1 MSAELQ
7 RAIDGLAIRDVYLR
21 ELRASCFN
29 NFDPKY
35 AGNTDQLE
43 MQSMHMVRRS
53 EVVDLEGE
61 SHQVFRV
68 LIRFGVRW
76 VDPEKLE
83 QDEKAAIKALVEA
96 EFIAEYDITE
106 QMPQE
111 CLDEFA
117 LKNAIY
123 HVWPYWREQLMS
135 QCDRMHLPRVVLPT
149 MQVAFKGR
157 KSRSTDVQVKGN
169 NLA

>member
-1 MSAELQ
+1 MSATLQ
-7 RAIDGLAIRDVYLR
+7 KAIDGLAIRDVYLR

-29 NFDPKY
+29 DFDPKY
-35 AGNTDQLE
+35 DTTMDQLD
-43 MQSMHMVRRS
+43 MQTMHVVRLS
-53 EVVDLEGE
+53 EVVDVEGE
-61 SHQVFRV
+61 SHQIFRV

-83 QDEKAAIKALVEA
+83 QDEKIATKALVEA
-96 EFIAEYDITE
+96 EFIAEYDIE
-106 QMPQE
+106 DQLPQE

-117 LKNAIY
+117 LKNATY

-149 MQVAFKGR
+149 MQVAYRGKR
-157 KSRSTDVQVKGN
+157 RSADAQANVGQQ
-169 NLA
+169 